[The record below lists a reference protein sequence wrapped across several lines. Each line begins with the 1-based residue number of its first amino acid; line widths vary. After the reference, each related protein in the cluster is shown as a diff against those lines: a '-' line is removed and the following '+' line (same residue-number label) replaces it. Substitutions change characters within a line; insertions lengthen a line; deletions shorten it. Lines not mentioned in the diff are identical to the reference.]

1 MSHRTKKGR
10 LKAVPPACKPVGFP
24 DIKLM
29 TLTLDN
35 IYALHDSGFVS
46 DKFLQEYEDIME
58 RTKSSPFVDKEQDDK
73 DISPKEIEE
82 FEL

>member
-1 MSHRTKKGR
+1 
-10 LKAVPPACKPVGFP
+10 
-24 DIKLM
+24 M